1 VLLIAG
7 AKDVKA
13 IDFIAVT
20 LGLSYLM
27 NSPDAAGQWVQPH
40 GPFFNTVY
48 TIAASD
54 SRLFAGLSDYG
65 VYVSPDSGVTWTPIS
80 SGLTNRT
87 VRCLT
92 FSGLN
97 LFAATD
103 SGAFRSSVERT
114 TLWNWA
120 KTGLMD
126 SYIYTLAVSGTNLF
140 AGTYNGVFLSTNAG
154 SNWVHTSLP
163 DTVVLALAI
172 SGTTLF
178 AGTEIGVLRST
189 DNGSNWTAVNEGLT
203 NRLVLSL
210 AVSGTNLFAGTY
222 YGGIFRSTN
231 AGTTWDSV
239 STGLSYWGT
248 TVISFAVDDKNL
260 FAGTWDGVFLST
272 NQGTSWRAVGLPHTD
287 IFSLAVCGNYLYAG
301 TGDAVWRRPLSEMI
315 TTISSFPNDLP
326 VQSNLYQNYP
336 NPFNPSTTIRYALPA
351 RSHVALSVFNTLG
364 QRVATLVNEIQEAG
378 YHDVRFDGSNLSSG
392 VYFYKL
398 QAGSFVQTKKLLM
411 LR

>member
-1 VLLIAG
+1 MKTIDIIA
-7 AKDVKA
+7 AA
-13 IDFIAVT
+13 
-20 LGLSYLM
+20 LGLSFLM
-27 NSPDAAGQWVQPH
+27 NSPDAVGQWVQPH

-65 VYVSPDSGVTWTPIS
+65 VYVSPDNGVTWTPIS

-103 SGAFRSSVERT
+103 SGVFRSSVERT
-114 TLWNWA
+114 TFWNWA
-120 KTGLMD
+120 NTGLMD
-126 SYIYTLAVSGTNLF
+126 SYIYTLAVSDTNLF

-178 AGTEIGVLRST
+178 AGTEIGVFRST

-287 IFSLAVCGNYLYAG
+287 AFSLAVDDQFLYAG
-301 TGDAVWRRPLSEMI
+301 TGDAVWRRPLSEMV
-315 TTISSFPNDLP
+315 TSISSFPGELPEHFDL
-326 VQSNLYQNYP
+326 QQNYP
-336 NPFNPSTTIRYALPA
+336 NPFNPTTTIRFTLPS
-351 RSHVALSVFNTLG
+351 RSHVTLSVFNTLG
-364 QRVATLVNEIQEAG
+364 QQVATIVNETQDAG
-378 YHDVRFDGSNLSSG
+378 YHDVRFDAGRFSSG
-392 VYFYKL
+392 VYFYRL
-398 QAGSFVQTKKLLM
+398 NAGDYVGSKTLL
-411 LR
+411 LIR